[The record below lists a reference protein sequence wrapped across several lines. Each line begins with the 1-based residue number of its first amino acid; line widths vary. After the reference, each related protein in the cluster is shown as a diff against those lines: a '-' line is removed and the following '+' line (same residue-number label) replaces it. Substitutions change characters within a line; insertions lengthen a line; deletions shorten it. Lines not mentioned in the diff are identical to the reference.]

1 MMVRGDPMNRGN
13 EMVPGSLSTLNSLL
27 DGFELA
33 SDAPES
39 ERRLALALWI
49 ASDENALTARVI
61 VNRVWM
67 HHFGRPLV
75 RNPSDF
81 GLNGGQPSHPG
92 CSTGWQ
98 IGWSALTS
106 GGSSLFTGKS

>member
-1 MMVRGDPMNRGN
+1 MQKGD
-13 EMVPGSLSTLNSLL
+13 EVAPGSLSTLSGLL

-33 SDAPES
+33 PDAPEAA
-39 ERRLALALWI
+39 RRLSLARWI
-49 ASDENALTARVI
+49 AADSNALTARVI

-81 GLNGGQPSHPG
+81 GLNGGEPTHSR
-92 CSTGWQ
+92 T
-98 IGWSALTS
+98 A
-106 GGSSLFTGKS
+106 